1 MAATPAATEPVAACN
16 CVSNSHLDTG
26 AAYLPDHRTIRPSEA
41 VRELQRPHPVLRTFG
56 ESREMQANT
65 GVADGPHSTVGLL
78 SLSKDVRWPPLLP
91 QQNESKSPFWQPDGS
106 FSCDWAALRAG
117 EAFCS
122 AVNACCVSC
131 LSRTLGGPSEMTSA
145 LLEKLRAG
153 AKTAIKEEVD
163 HLIQTVKASA
173 ASGAPAPVQDG
184 SGPSEASEDL
194 TQQLLKHPALQ
205 AVAFLSVHE
214 RRLAVFEMWLDRWQ
228 VLSRGYQCTCGS
240 AEATSAGL
248 KQIASGAASS
258 SETKTAVEELRAQI
272 VQLRE
277 EARRAHR
284 EEETVVA
291 EARTLSVELMK
302 KQRQLLL
309 ATERVKALEKVRQD
323 PAFGIAERA
332 QQQLPP
338 ASSNANISSYK
349 ESLSFIANKCNK
361 LANLTQLIQQQF
373 PQPQRASVQRPSWE
387 ACGLAATAGDA
398 HGTPADSSLL
408 GALRELQTPHASM
421 HSPHSLRA
429 RGSSHAASPLV
440 QTKNLSRETRFRQPP
455 ISEDDARPR
464 GQQKT
469 AHVDGRGT
477 GSPIHPGNMRGTGG
491 VPPSSVR
498 GVIPPASLT
507 SPESHQRNS
516 TPEEPGSNKRTREPE
531 ETLRGRWRQALPPAI
546 RHAELDMDAEAA
558 WQPVEPT
565 TRGDPMQEA
574 VWVDS
579 FLRRRPEA

>member
-1 MAATPAATEPVAACN
+1 
-16 CVSNSHLDTG
+16 
-26 AAYLPDHRTIRPSEA
+26 
-41 VRELQRPHPVLRTFG
+41 
-56 ESREMQANT
+56 
-65 GVADGPHSTVGLL
+65 
-78 SLSKDVRWPPLLP
+78 
-91 QQNESKSPFWQPDGS
+91 
-106 FSCDWAALRAG
+106 
-117 EAFCS
+117 
-122 AVNACCVSC
+122 
-131 LSRTLGGPSEMTSA
+131 MTSA

-214 RRLAVFEMWLDRWQ
+214 RRLAVFE
-228 VLSRGYQCTCGS
+228 VLCRGCGYRMR
-240 AEATSAGL
+240 
-248 KQIASGAASS
+248 KQA
-258 SETKTAVEELRAQI
+258 ETKTAVEELRAQI